1 MRNIGRR
8 EVMYTDELKKKAYKI
23 LKEYWLQ
30 AVIVTFVVWLLTDA
44 YTQQNFVEITQ
55 HGGQLERFN
64 TANLLSLLIT
74 GPLSLGVARFYM
86 AIEKK
91 KKDLNFYM
99 IFDSFKD
106 FKRTFLYHVLST
118 IFILLWTCLLIV
130 PGIMAAIRYS
140 MSYYLL
146 AENPEMEA
154 MEALRKSSELMNGHK
169 WEFFKFCL
177 SFLGWA
183 ALCLITMGIGFLV
196 LVPYFQM
203 SKLYFYRSLTSKR
216 RGGKRVGKTY
226 YLNERE

>member
-1 MRNIGRR
+1 
-8 EVMYTDELKKKAYKI
+8 
-23 LKEYWLQ
+23 
-30 AVIVTFVVWLLTDA
+30 
-44 YTQQNFVEITQ
+44 
-55 HGGQLERFN
+55 
-64 TANLLSLLIT
+64 
-74 GPLSLGVARFYM
+74 
-86 AIEKK
+86 
-91 KKDLNFYM
+91 
-99 IFDSFKD
+99 
-106 FKRTFLYHVLST
+106 VLST

>member
-1 MRNIGRR
+1 
-8 EVMYTDELKKKAYKI
+8 MYTDELKKKAYKI